1 MVICTFLRVSRG
13 NQEGVVVVVVVLVVV
28 LGSGVGY
35 VKKLDTYGINSKFN
49 YGTNAAGQFVLVLFG
64 A

>member
-1 MVICTFLRVSRG
+1 MVRCTFLRVSRG
-13 NQEGVVVVVVVLVVV
+13 NQEGVVVVVLVVV